1 MICAIHQP
9 NFFPWLGYFDKIQK
23 ADVFVFLDEVQYP
36 KSGSGSGSWVNRVK
50 IDIQNTARWVGC
62 PLRHKHG
69 SFPIRQAEID
79 EDQPWRK
86 KLLRTLEMNYK
97 KASAYSEAMALLTPL
112 ITYSAENLADFNI
125 HAIRRLSAYLGL
137 PSEFVCQSEL
147 SASGHATELLIAITK
162 KVGADTYLCGG
173 GATGYQDDELFS
185 ASGVK
190 LAYQNFV
197 PQPYGPTNQFIPGL
211 SIIDYLMCGLDP
223 GETPS
228 LPPQAVV
235 TR

>member
-50 IDIQNTARWVGC
+50 IDIQGAAKWVGC
-62 PLRHKHG
+62 PLQHKHG

-79 EDQPWRK
+79 ETQPWRK

-97 KASAYSEAMALLTPL
+97 RAPAYTEAMALLTPL

-125 HAIRRLSAYLGL
+125 RAIRSLSAYFGMS
-137 PSEFVCQSEL
+137 SEFVCQSEL
-147 SASGHATELLIAITK
+147 SVSGHATELLIAITK
-162 KVGADTYLCGG
+162 KVGADSYLCGG
-173 GATGYQDDELFS
+173 GAAGYQDDELFI

-190 LAYQNFV
+190 LVYQNFV
-197 PQPYGPTNQFIPGL
+197 PRPYGPEARFLPGL
-211 SIIDYLMCGLDP
+211 SIIDYLMYGLEP
-223 GETPS
+223 GEKPH
-228 LPPQAVV
+228 LPCQTANIQ
-235 TR
+235 